1 MNQMPTLLDV
11 DAVLERVAAALADKF
26 SGVFNPETIS
36 RYVNESY
43 VALYRTARLDHHL
56 PALTERFATDRLTAL
71 AQAKGAIGKPVPEVL
86 FLCVHNAGRSQM
98 AAALLAHH
106 AQGRVNVRSAG
117 SAPGATVSASAAT
130 VLAEVGIDLDDAF
143 PKPLTD
149 DVLRAAD
156 VVVTMGCGDACPVIS
171 GTRYLDW
178 NLADPAGNDLDTV
191 RAVRDDIDTRVR
203 ALLADLTDHHTDR

>member
-1 MNQMPTLLDV
+1 MNQMPSLLTV
-11 DAVLERVAAALADKF
+11 DAVLERVATTLADKF
-26 SGVFNPETIS
+26 SGIFNPETIS

-43 VALYRTARLDHHL
+43 VALYRTARLNQHL

-71 AQAKGAIGKPVPEVL
+71 AQAKGAIDKPIPEVL

-98 AAALLAHH
+98 AAALMTHH

-117 SAPGATVSASAAT
+117 SAPGATVSAAAA
-130 VLAEVGIDLDDAF
+130 VLAEIGINLDEAF

-171 GTRYLDW
+171 GKRYLDW
-178 NLADPAGNDLDTV
+178 NLADPTGDDLDLA
-191 RAVRDDIDTRVR
+191 RAVRDDIDIRVR
-203 ALLADLTDHHTDR
+203 ALLADLTDQ

>member
-1 MNQMPTLLDV
+1 MNDTPQLLNV
-11 DAVLERVAAALADKF
+11 DAVLGRVASTLADKF
-26 SGVFNPETIS
+26 TGIFNPETVS

-43 VALYRTARLDHHL
+43 VALYRTARLDQHL

-71 AQAKGAIGKPVPEVL
+71 VQAKGAIGKPEVL
-86 FLCVHNAGRSQM
+86 FLCMHNANHSQM

-117 SAPGATVSASAAT
+117 SQPGAAVSAAAAA
-130 VLAEVGIDLDDAF
+130 VMAEIGIDLSTAF

-156 VVVTMGCGDACPVIS
+156 VVVTMGCGEACPVFPDK
-171 GTRYLDW
+171 RYLDW
-178 NLADPAGNDLDTV
+178 DLAHPDGNDLDAA
-191 RAVRDDIDTRVR
+191 RAVRDDIDARVR
-203 ALLADLTDHHTDR
+203 ALLTDLTTER

>member
-1 MNQMPTLLDV
+1 MPTLLTV
-11 DAVLERVAAALADKF
+11 DAVLERVAATLADKF
-26 SGVFNPETIS
+26 SGNFNPETIS

-43 VALYRTARLDHHL
+43 VALYRTARLDQHL

-98 AAALLAHH
+98 AAALMNHH

-117 SAPGATVSASAAT
+117 SAPGATVSATAAA
-130 VLAEVGIDLDDAF
+130 VLAEIGINLDDAF

-156 VVVTMGCGDACPVIS
+156 VVVTMGCGDACPIIS
-171 GTRYLDW
+171 GKRYLDW
-178 NLADPAGNDLDTV
+178 TLADPASDDLDLA

-203 ALLADLTDHHTDR
+203 ALLADLTNHPTR